1 MPWQKKSSG
10 RFGLKLRVFKQA
22 LFFLKFRARSEAE
35 VRAYLA
41 KKGASGAKINEVIE
55 KLKRLKLVND
65 EEFIGFWLRRRETRP
80 RASWVIKLELKK
92 LGVDGELIDRVLGDQ
107 KQADRQRAAQVA
119 EKLRGKE
126 REKVISALARRGF
139 AWEVI
144 RTVVD
149 GKKTGE

>member
-1 MPWQKKSSG
+1 M
-10 RFGLKLRVFKQA
+10 LKQA
-22 LFFLKFRARSEAE
+22 LFFLKFRPRTEAE
-35 VRAYLA
+35 IRAYLA
-41 KKGASGAKINEVIE
+41 KKGATGAEVNEVIG

-65 EEFIGFWLRRRETRP
+65 EEFIGFWLRRRESRP
-80 RASWVIKLELKK
+80 RASRVIKLELKK

-107 KQADRQRAAQVA
+107 KQADRQRAAQVT